1 MASYSDSDA
10 ATTSSLFSLPRKS
23 SRRTTHRR
31 YEILMRSED
40 TRTDLRLRR
49 PCSVPLPRAFAFI
62 LLSRTPTAMAL
73 SALPTSALSSLE
85 AMLHSLMRGSGSRG
99 RGGAGGDDDDDTPID
114 DDTLS
119 SSPPPPPLPSRPTP
133 RGRRPSRPRRRVR
146 VQDTWPRA
154 PPPPLSP
161 VEVPSYD
168 SLLRF
173 PYRIKHYC

>member
-10 ATTSSLFSLPRKS
+10 ATTSSLLSLPRKS
-23 SRRTTHRR
+23 SSRTTHWR

-49 PCSVPLPRAFAFI
+49 PCSVPLPRAFAI
-62 LLSRTPTAMAL
+62 LLLSRTPAAMAL
-73 SALPTSALSSLE
+73 STLPTSTLSSLE
-85 AMLHSLMRGSGSRG
+85 AMLHSLMRESGSRG
-99 RGGAGGDDDDDTPID
+99 GRAGGDDDDDDMPID
-114 DDTLS
+114 NDTLSS

-173 PYRIKHYC
+173 PYRIKHC

>member
-10 ATTSSLFSLPRKS
+10 ATTSSLLSPPSKIVTSHHAPALRNLDAIRGYKNRPA
-23 SRRTTHRR
+23 TTP
-31 YEILMRSED
+31 
-40 TRTDLRLRR
+40 
-49 PCSVPLPRAFAFI
+49 PCSVPLPRAFACI
-62 LLSRTPTAMAL
+62 LLSRTPAAMAL

-99 RGGAGGDDDDDTPID
+99 GGAGADDDDDTPVH

-133 RGRRPSRPRRRVR
+133 RGRRPSRSRRRVR
-146 VQDTWPRA
+146 VQDTWPARA

-173 PYRIKHYC
+173 PYRIKHC